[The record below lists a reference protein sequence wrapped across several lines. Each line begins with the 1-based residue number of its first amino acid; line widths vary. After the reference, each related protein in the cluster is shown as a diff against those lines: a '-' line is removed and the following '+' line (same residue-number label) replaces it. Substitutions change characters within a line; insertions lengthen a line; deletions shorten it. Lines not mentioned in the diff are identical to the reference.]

1 MVERRRP
8 LVLNSTKALVSSVL
22 NSSPLTEKSRVA
34 GEDKLSVDSEPPE
47 LQLQTG
53 ILRLDEDRDENSV
66 RKSFSFDD
74 SAVVGVS
81 MSVLK
86 RLSITSGSLVRQLI

>member
-1 MVERRRP
+1 MERRRP

-22 NSSPLTEKSRVA
+22 NSSLLAEKPPVA
-34 GEDKLSVDSEPPE
+34 GKDKLSLDSEFPE

-53 ILRLDEDRDENSV
+53 ILRFDERGDENSA

-74 SAVVGVS
+74 STVVGVS

-86 RLSITSGSLVRQLI
+86 RLSITSGSLVRQLA

>member
-1 MVERRRP
+1 MERRRP

-22 NSSPLTEKSRVA
+22 NSSPLAEKAPVA
-34 GEDKLSVDSEPPE
+34 GEVKLSLDSEPPE

-53 ILRLDEDRDENSV
+53 ILRFYEDGNENSA

-86 RLSITSGSLVRQLI
+86 RLSITSGSLVHLLN

>member
-8 LVLNSTKALVSSVL
+8 LVLNSTKAFVSSVL
-22 NSSPLTEKSRVA
+22 NSSPLAEKAPVA
-34 GEDKLSVDSEPPE
+34 GEHKLSVDYEPPE

-53 ILRLDEDRDENSV
+53 ILRFPEDGIENSP

-74 SAVVGVS
+74 SALVGVS

-86 RLSITSGSLVRQLI
+86 RLSITSGSLVHQLT